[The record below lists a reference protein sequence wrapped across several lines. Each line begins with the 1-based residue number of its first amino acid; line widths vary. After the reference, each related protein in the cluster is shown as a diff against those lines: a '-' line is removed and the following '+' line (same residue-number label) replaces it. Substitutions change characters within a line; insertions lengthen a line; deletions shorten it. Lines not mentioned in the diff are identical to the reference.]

1 MADITVTAASVLASS
16 TAVLNRQYNFAATV
30 TAGQTV
36 YLNSSNK
43 WALFDQDS
51 ATGAAIT
58 DKRGCA
64 LNGGALDQPAVV
76 VEEDTGFTSGGTM
89 TVGTAVYGSSNAGAI
104 THDVPGSGK
113 YPVLLGMPKSTTVMV
128 LKPVAGGVAV

>member
-1 MADITVTAASVLASS
+1 M
-16 TAVLNRQYNFAATV
+16 
-30 TAGQTV
+30 
-36 YLNSSNK
+36 
-43 WALFDQDS
+43 
-51 ATGAAIT
+51 
-58 DKRGCA
+58 
-64 LNGGALDQPAVV
+64 NGGALDQPAVV